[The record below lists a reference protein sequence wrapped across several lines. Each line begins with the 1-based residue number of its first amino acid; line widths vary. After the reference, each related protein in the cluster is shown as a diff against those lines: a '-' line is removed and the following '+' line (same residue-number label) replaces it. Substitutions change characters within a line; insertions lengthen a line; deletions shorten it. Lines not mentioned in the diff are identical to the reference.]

1 MVKFKITQEQMLSVK
16 RLWHEMN
23 SRQIIVTELI
33 RQDKS
38 FPISESVIF
47 QEYSDFRIRY
57 QETVNSLIKEV
68 SDNKYNDTYGWEI
81 DFDGLELIIRDE
93 ER

>member
-81 DFDGLELIIRDE
+81 DFDGLELIIHDE
-93 ER
+93 EK

>member
-23 SRQIIVTELI
+23 SRQIIITELI

-47 QEYSDFRIRY
+47 QEYSDYRLRY
-57 QETVNSLIKEV
+57 QETVNSLIREV
-68 SDNKYNDTYGWEI
+68 SDNKYNDTHRWEI
-81 DFDGLELIIRDE
+81 MFDTLELVIYE
-93 ER
+93 EK

>member
-23 SRQIIVTELI
+23 SRQIIITELI

-81 DFDGLELIIRDE
+81 NFDDLELVIHDE